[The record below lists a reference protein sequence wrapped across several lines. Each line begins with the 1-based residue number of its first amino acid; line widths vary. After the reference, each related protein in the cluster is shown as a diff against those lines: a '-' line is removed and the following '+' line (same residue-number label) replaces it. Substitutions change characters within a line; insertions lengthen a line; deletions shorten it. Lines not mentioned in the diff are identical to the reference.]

1 MGWILLGAALGFITG
16 GAIGTVV
23 APQRGGELVA
33 QVSTRLRQARD
44 AAQRAADAAGEET
57 KQRFE
62 QSRRGRGR
70 SRNRNR
76 NRRRRRQ

>member
-1 MGWILLGAALGFITG
+1 MGWILLGGALGFIAG

-44 AAQRAADAAGEET
+44 AAQRAAEAAGDET

-62 QSRRGRGR
+62 HSRRRRGR
-70 SRNRNR
+70 SRNR
-76 NRRRRRQ
+76 RRRRK